1 MLQSLMSDDHPLTLD
16 WILDR
21 AAAQF
26 PRTELVSRLPGGAL
40 HRYRY
45 ADFARRTRQLA
56 NALGALGV
64 RPGDRVASLCWNEHR
79 HLELYF
85 AAPLAGAVIHTLNA
99 RLHPDELAYIVGDAE
114 DRVLFVH
121 RSLLGAWEEARDR
134 VSVGRVVVIA
144 DEEPG
149 PGGPR
154 EDGCEEYEA
163 LIAAQP
169 GTFEPPPLDERQA
182 AGMCYTSGTTGRPKG
197 VLYSH
202 RSTFLMAMMSCMADA
217 VGVSERDCVLPVV
230 PMYHANAWGLPYA
243 AALAGAKQVFPGSDL
258 GAEALLG
265 LFASEGVTL
274 TGGVPTVFMDVLR
287 LLDERPGAWDLSAM
301 RSLLIGGSAAPP
313 ALIEGFGRHGLH
325 VTHAWGMTE
334 MNPLGSVANLK
345 RSHGALGEAG
355 RLAARARQGHPVPI
369 CEFRCVGEDGAI
381 RPWDGESQGELQV
394 RGPSVARAYHGVAGA
409 DDFTA
414 DGWFRTGD
422 IVAIDEHGSIL
433 IADRARD
440 VVKSGGEWISSV
452 ALENALM
459 AHPAVAE
466 AAVFAAEDER
476 WGERPLAAV
485 VPAPGA
491 SLDPAALRA
500 HLEPQF
506 LRWWLPAAYV
516 EVDEVPRTSTGK
528 FDKAALRARYGRM
541 LADGGA

>member
-16 WILDR
+16 WILER

-26 PRTELVSRLPGGAL
+26 PRTELVSRLPGGEL

-45 ADFARRTRQLA
+45 ADFARRARRLA
-56 NALGALGV
+56 NALVALGV

-99 RLHPDELAYIVGDAE
+99 RLHPDELAYVVGDAG

-121 RSLLGAWEEARDR
+121 RSLLGAWEEARGRAAVD
-134 VSVGRVVVIA
+134 RVVVIA
-144 DEEPG
+144 DDG
-149 PGGPR
+149 PAP
-154 EDGCEEYEA
+154 DGYEEYEA
-163 LIAAQP
+163 LIAGQP
-169 GTFEPPPLDERQA
+169 ESFAPPPLDERQA

-243 AALAGAKQVFPGSDL
+243 AALAGAKQVFPGRDL
-258 GAEALLG
+258 GAETLLG

-287 LLDERPGAWDLSAM
+287 LLDERPGAWDLSAV

-313 ALIEGFGRHGLH
+313 ALIEGFARHGLH

-334 MNPLGSVANLK
+334 LNPLGSVANLK
-345 RSHGALGEAG
+345 RSHGALGADG

-394 RGPSVARAYHGVAGA
+394 RGPSVARAYYGGAGA

-422 IVAIDEHGSIL
+422 IVAVDEHGSIL

-500 HLEPQF
+500 HLEPRF

>member
-1 MLQSLMSDDHPLTLD
+1 MTRFICLLASV
-16 WILDR
+16 
-21 AAAQF
+21 A
-26 PRTELVSRLPGGAL
+26 V
-40 HRYRY
+40 
-45 ADFARRTRQLA
+45 FA
-56 NALGALGV
+56 
-64 RPGDRVASLCWNEHR
+64 H
-79 HLELYF
+79 
-85 AAPLAGAVIHTLNA
+85 AGAQA
-99 RLHPDELAYIVGDAE
+99 QQSEGDA
-114 DRVLFVH
+114 
-121 RSLLGAWEEARDR
+121 GIPAYQK
-134 VSVGRVVVIA
+134 VSGI
-144 DEEPG
+144 
-149 PGGPR
+149 
-154 EDGCEEYEA
+154 
-163 LIAAQP
+163 
-169 GTFEPPPLDERQA
+169 
-182 AGMCYTSGTTGRPKG
+182 SG
-197 VLYSH
+197 S
-202 RSTFLMAMMSCMADA
+202 
-217 VGVSERDCVLPVV
+217 
-230 PMYHANAWGLPYA
+230 ANSI
-243 AALAGAKQVFPGSDL
+243 GSDTMNNL
-258 GAEALLG
+258 MTLWL
-265 LFASEGVTL
+265 EGFRKYYPNVKIQVE
-274 TGGVPTVFMDVLR
+274 GK
-287 LLDERPGAWDLSAM
+287 
-301 RSLLIGGSAAPP
+301 GSSTAPP
-313 ALIEGFGRHGLH
+313 ALIEGFARHGLH

-334 MNPLGSVANLK
+334 LNPLGSVANLK
-345 RSHGALGEAG
+345 RSHGALGADG

-394 RGPSVARAYHGVAGA
+394 RGPSVARSYHGGAGA

-422 IVAIDEHGSIL
+422 IVAVDEHGSIL

-500 HLEPQF
+500 HLEPRF